1 MELYNFLVPHFNHKL
16 GEEAMGWREVF
27 WLRCIELLYGCCIC
41 GCGVTIFLINK
52 RIVCVQPLFAQDMG
66 ILSITEQP
74 LDRIIKIF
82 HNKFLQPPPFPP
94 RSLSTVLCG
103 IWEVHGVVSKP
114 PGRVATCTYFLDIV
128 PIFWTLYLIRYFC

>member
-27 WLRCIELLYGCCIC
+27 WLRCIELLYGSCCIC
-41 GCGVTIFLINK
+41 VCGVTIFLINK

-74 LDRIIKIF
+74 FDRIIKIF
-82 HNKFLQPPPFPP
+82 HNKFLQPPPSSPVP
-94 RSLSTVLCG
+94 LNSPVWDLGSPWRSFQTSWQGCHLYIFSG
-103 IWEVHGVVSKP
+103 H
-114 PGRVATCTYFLDIV
+114 CTYFLDIV
-128 PIFWTLYLIRYFC
+128 PN